1 LFWAAPLAG
10 MAGYVDAICFIDLGG
25 AFAANMTGNL
35 VAAGI
40 GAAAA
45 LVSAALLPERW
56 TGLAAQR
63 H

>member
-1 LFWAAPLAG
+1 